1 MWKIAAAVVFSIW
14 SVSVFASEYG
24 GESGTLIYGSFDDDY
39 LLDGETADT
48 VVMEGSDREV
58 QPGVVYF
65 ETMNLSLVWKY
76 EDLTFNKHVTQALT
90 MRCSVKDY
98 SLKRCA
104 LILNADVFLM
114 LTADSLTELN
124 ANIGYTQLYG
134 RVENYA
140 GHKWL
145 NTSLYPFGGSG
156 WNRVDT
162 VQFAYYPST
171 GYKTV
176 RVKGFGKWTLKKELL
191 SDIVSVLE
199 PRMKDSVKESA
210 DFVYAVSVAKQDNVC
225 VRYLPSG
232 ECQIRTNIYTRA
244 ATSTLDVS
252 KERSDGMPFS
262 LKMVLN
268 FDSRYD
274 QSQHLDFSQ
283 TLTPEQIIE

>member
-1 MWKIAAAVVFSIW
+1 MWKIAAVSMFSIW
-14 SVSVFASEYG
+14 SVTGFAGEYG
-24 GESGTLIYGSFDDDY
+24 GETGALVYGSFDDDY
-39 LLDGETADT
+39 LLDGETADS

-65 ETMNLSLVWKY
+65 ETMNLVFAWKY
-76 EDLTFNKHVTQALT
+76 EDLTFENEVTQRIT

-104 LILNADVFLM
+104 LILNADVFMM

-140 GHKWL
+140 GHKWS
-145 NTSLYPFGGSG
+145 NTSLYPFGVGV

-162 VQFAYYPST
+162 VQFAYYPSA
-171 GYKTV
+171 GYKIV

-191 SDIVSVLE
+191 SDIISVLE
-199 PRMKDSVKESA
+199 PRMKDSVKETT

-244 ATSTLDVS
+244 AANTLEVS

-262 LKMVLN
+262 LRMVLS

-283 TLTPEQIIE
+283 TLTTEQIIE